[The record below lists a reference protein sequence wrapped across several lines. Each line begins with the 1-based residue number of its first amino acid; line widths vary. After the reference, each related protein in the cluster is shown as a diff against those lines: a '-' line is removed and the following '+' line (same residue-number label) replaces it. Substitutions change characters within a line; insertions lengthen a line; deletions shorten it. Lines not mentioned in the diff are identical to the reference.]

1 MTLPNNTDKIE
12 KDSIAHTAAIAAQ
25 PETAAAA
32 GAFAA
37 LFTTIKRLR
46 APGGC
51 PWDIEQTPM
60 TLRATLLEET
70 YETIEALEE
79 ASADSAKAVHAAEE
93 LGDVL

>member
-79 ASADSAKAVHAAEE
+79 PSADSAKAVHAAEE